1 MPRIS
6 AFFGITIYMYFRD
19 HAPPHFHAFY
29 GDDEAQIEIETGRI
43 IEGRLHPRAYGLVME
58 WVLQRRPDL
67 RRAWEQA
74 SRPTSID
81 PVPPLI

>member
-29 GDDEAQIEIETGRI
+29 GDDEAQIEIESGRI
-43 IEGRLHPRAYGLVME
+43 LKGKVPARAYGLIME
-58 WVLQRRPDL
+58 WLVLRRPDL

-74 SRPTSID
+74 SRPVPIE
-81 PVPPLI
+81 PVPPLE